1 MLLSERE
8 LFLNHL
14 AQTSDAPVLLEII
27 AAKGCNMY
35 DKNGKKY
42 IDMISGIAVSNVGH
56 AHPKVVKAVQKQSEK
71 YMHLMVYGEYIQS
84 PQVQFAKALSDS
96 LPEGLESIY
105 FVNSGSEAIEGA
117 MKLAK
122 RYTGR
127 SQIIACKDAY
137 HGSTHGALSLE
148 SHEEAKR
155 NFRPLLPDINHI
167 EFNQLAD
174 LQLITNKTAAV
185 FIEPIQGEGGINI
198 PTQNYLTTLRERC
211 NETGTLLV
219 YDEVQTGFGRTGK
232 FWALEH
238 FGVVPDIL
246 VCAKG
251 MGGGMPLGA
260 FIASAEVMHVLTY
273 QPVLG
278 HITTFGGHPVCC
290 AAGFAALKVI
300 KKEKLLT
307 KMVKKEALFRKLL
320 VHDKIVEVRGKGLML
335 AVEFESS
342 QYREKVVL
350 TARSKGLIIDWF
362 LFRENSIRLAP
373 PLVIKKKEIR
383 QACKILM
390 EVIEEIEN
398 KSIMN

>member
-1 MLLSERE
+1 MLVSERE
-8 LFLNHL
+8 LFLHHL
-14 AQTSDAPVLLEII
+14 AQTSEAPVLLEIV
-27 AAKGCNMY
+27 AAKGCNMF

-84 PQVQFAKALSDS
+84 PQVQFAKALSDT
-96 LPEGLESIY
+96 LPQSLESVY

-122 RYTGR
+122 RYTKR
-127 SQIIACKDAY
+127 SQIIACKNAY

-148 SHEEAKR
+148 SHEDAKR

-167 EFNQLAD
+167 EFDKIAD
-174 LQLITNKTAAV
+174 LVLITSKTAAV
-185 FIEPIQGEGGINI
+185 FIEPIQGEAGINI
-198 PTQNYLTTLRERC
+198 AQKDYFKALRKRC
-211 NETGTLLV
+211 DDTGALLV
-219 YDEVQTGFGRTGK
+219 FDEVQTGFGRTGK

-238 FGVVPDIL
+238 FGIVPDIL

-260 FIASAEVMHVLTY
+260 FIASAKMMHVLTY

-290 AAGFAALKVI
+290 AAGLAALKII
-300 KKEKLLT
+300 KKENLLK
-307 KMVKKEALFRKLL
+307 KMAKKEALFRELL
-320 VHDKIVEVRGKGLML
+320 VHTKIVEVRGKGLML

-342 QYREKVVL
+342 EFREKVVL
-350 TARSKGLIIDWF
+350 KARAKGLIIDWF
-362 LFRENSIRLAP
+362 LFRENSIRIAP

-383 QACKILM
+383 QACKILL
-390 EVIEEIEN
+390 EVIEQID
-398 KSIMN
+398 

>member
-8 LFLNHL
+8 LFLHHL
-14 AQTSDAPVLLEII
+14 AQTSDAPVLLEIV

-84 PQVQFAKALSDS
+84 PQVQFAKELSDS
-96 LPEGLESIY
+96 LPDNLESVY
-105 FVNSGSEAIEGA
+105 FVNSGSEGIEGA

-122 RYTGR
+122 RYTKR
-127 SQIIACKDAY
+127 SQIIACKNAY

-155 NFRPLLPDINHI
+155 NFRPLLPDIAHI
-167 EFNQLAD
+167 EFNKMAD
-174 LQLITNKTAAV
+174 LALITSKTAAV
-185 FIEPIQGEGGINI
+185 FIEPIQGEAGINI
-198 PTQNYLTTLRERC
+198 ASQDYLEALRTRC
-211 NETGTLLV
+211 TKTGTLLV
-219 YDEVQTGFGRTGK
+219 FDEVQTGFGRTGK

-238 FGVVPDIL
+238 FGVSPDIL
-246 VCAKG
+246 VCAKA

-260 FIASAEVMHVLTY
+260 FIASAELMHVLTY

-290 AAGFAALKVI
+290 AAGLAALKII
-300 KKEKLLT
+300 KSEGLLK
-307 KMVKKEALFRKLL
+307 KMLKKEALFRKLL

-335 AVEFESS
+335 AVEFQSS
-342 QYREKVVL
+342 EYREKVVL
-350 TARSKGLIIDWF
+350 KSRKKGLIIDWF
-362 LFRENSIRLAP
+362 LFGENSIRIAP

-383 QACKILM
+383 EACAILLK
-390 EVIEEIEN
+390 VIEEIE
-398 KSIMN
+398 SGIA